1 MIIVSQMIFFLATDL
16 IIDLLTASRCIATAI
31 FLMLDL
37 GFIGTS
43 YIAPVGFLIKAIDF
57 YF

>member
-1 MIIVSQMIFFLATDL
+1 MMTVSQMIFFLATDL
-16 IIDLLTASRCIATAI
+16 IIDLLKASRCIATAI
-31 FLMLDL
+31 FLILDL

-43 YIAPVGFLIKAIDF
+43 WIAPVAFLIKAIDF